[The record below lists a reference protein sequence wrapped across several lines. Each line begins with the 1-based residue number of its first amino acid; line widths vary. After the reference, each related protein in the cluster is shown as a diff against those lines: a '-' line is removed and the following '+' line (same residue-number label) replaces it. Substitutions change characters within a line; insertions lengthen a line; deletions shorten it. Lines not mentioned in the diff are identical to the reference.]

1 MPNLYRLTENSTH
14 LLKTTAV
21 EGAALGQVRPTELI
35 ADLCTAPLQDP
46 RGRHWPVPY
55 ADLRQPPIALW
66 EMEAANKQARQDG
79 KRLNTEEAIF
89 ANIMNQRRLVQ
100 QAGSLQATAAAREAT
115 DAGGAI
121 SGLG

>member
-1 MPNLYRLTENSTH
+1 MYR
-14 LLKTTAV
+14 
-21 EGAALGQVRPTELI
+21 
-35 ADLCTAPLQDP
+35 
-46 RGRHWPVPY
+46 RHWPVPY

-100 QAGSLQATAAAREAT
+100 QALSLAKQPAAAREAT
-115 DAGGAI
+115 DAGRAI

>member
-1 MPNLYRLTENSTH
+1 
-14 LLKTTAV
+14 
-21 EGAALGQVRPTELI
+21 
-35 ADLCTAPLQDP
+35 
-46 RGRHWPVPY
+46 
-55 ADLRQPPIALW
+55 
-66 EMEAANKQARQDG
+66 MEAANKQARQDG